1 MQKKYVNKK
10 NVITILVI
18 FVLMP
23 ITLVASWYF
32 GNRKYYLSSV
42 LIMIYAMIPFFAGF
56 ERRKPEARDLVT
68 LAVMSAIAA
77 ASRVAFIA
85 LPHFKPLVGITMI
98 SGMAFGPQAGFLTGA
113 ISGLV
118 SNFIFGQGPWT
129 PWQMFAYGMAGFIS
143 AWFFRLNIFDLNH
156 KFRTAVISFLV
167 VLGIIGPILDTCAVF
182 TMAGEIDMKI
192 VPAIYMS
199 GIPVNIVHGTA
210 TALTLFFLGKPMM
223 EKLDRIK
230 IKYGMMET
238 EEKVRVEEKNEVR

>member
-1 MQKKYVNKK
+1 MQKKHVNKK
-10 NVITILVI
+10 NIITILVI

-23 ITLVASWYF
+23 ATLVVSWYF

-56 ERRKPEARDLVT
+56 ERRRPEARDIVT

-77 ASRVAFIA
+77 ASRVAFMP

-118 SNFIFGQGPWT
+118 SNFVFGQGPWT
-129 PWQMFAYGMAGFIS
+129 PWQMFAYGIAGFIG
-143 AWFFRLNIFDLNH
+143 AWFFRIGIFNVNRR
-156 KFRTAVISFLV
+156 FRTAIISFLV
-167 VLGIIGPILDTCAVF
+167 VLCIIGPILDTCAVF

-192 VPAIYMS
+192 LPTIYMS
-199 GIPVNIVHGTA
+199 GVPVNAVHGIA

-230 IKYGMMET
+230 VKYGMMDT
-238 EEKVRVEEKNEVR
+238 EVKNEVR